1 MYAPMSAEKLEVHPT
16 RLELLRLRRR
26 KALAEGIA
34 DILQKDLETL
44 IVALIEHRQRARAL
58 QTQLNE
64 KLTCAY
70 SRFVE
75 AEMIIGSLKVR
86 EISLS
91 TAPLQFSIEA
101 GTALGVLG
109 IELPSLKF
117 MEEKGVVKPRFNL
130 SETPVQLEESV
141 SKIEDALD
149 SIVKLAELTA
159 AIREIIEM
167 ISLKRRQINRI
178 RFKIIPQLDATIR
191 YVELI
196 LEEIERQDAI
206 RVRVL
211 QRKRKDRAAN
221 SG

>member
-1 MYAPMSAEKLEVHPT
+1 MPTEKLEVHPT

-64 KLTCAY
+64 KLTYAY

-75 AEMIIGSLKVR
+75 AEMMIGSLKVR

-141 SKIEDALD
+141 SKIIEQGIGVLIEVGPGKVL
-149 SIVKLAELTA
+149 SGLA
-159 AIREIIEM
+159 
-167 ISLKRRQINRI
+167 RQINREAVC
-178 RFKIIPQLDATIR
+178 LN
-191 YVELI
+191 VEDEKS
-196 LEEIERQDAI
+196 LEKTLEALR
-206 RVRVL
+206 
-211 QRKRKDRAAN
+211 N
-221 SG
+221 